1 MILDGLDGV
10 ECYID
15 DVLIWAD
22 TKEKHDERLQ
32 QVLERCKENGLQL
45 NAAKCQFR
53 VQQVKYFGHILTKD
67 GRLPDDS
74 KIEALTDM
82 APPKTKE
89 EMRRINGMVTYL
101 AKFIPNLS
109 EATGTLRELLK
120 ESSEWVWGPPQQ
132 KAFGNLKQL
141 LTSREC

>member
-1 MILDGLDGV
+1 M
-10 ECYID
+10 
-15 DVLIWAD
+15 LIWAD

-67 GRLPDDS
+67 GILPDDS
-74 KIEALTDM
+74 KIEALTAM

-89 EMRRINGMVTYL
+89 LRRFNGMATYL

-109 EATGTLRELLK
+109 EATGPLR
-120 ESSEWVWGPPQQ
+120 
-132 KAFGNLKQL
+132 
-141 LTSREC
+141 